1 MKKLIFILMSL
12 CLIGTSQSRS
22 AASKSTAPKTS
33 TINSITRPHRH
44 AIQHFHK
51 RPHHCAVI
59 HFRHVPYYYA
69 TGIYY
74 RKINKLYQVVR
85 PEIGMTVAE
94 LPASGVKTIET
105 PDGTRFVYD
114 GVIYKQVLTKKK
126 IKYEVVGFIK

>member
-12 CLIGTSQSRS
+12 CLIGTSQSTS
-22 AASKSTAPKTS
+22 AASKSTAAKTS

-44 AIQHFHK
+44 DIQQFHK